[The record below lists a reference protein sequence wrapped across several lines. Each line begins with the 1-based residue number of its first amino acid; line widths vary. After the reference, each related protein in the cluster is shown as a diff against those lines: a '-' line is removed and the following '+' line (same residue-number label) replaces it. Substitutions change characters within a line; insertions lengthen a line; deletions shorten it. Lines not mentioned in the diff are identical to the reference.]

1 VTLAVS
7 ALVAVGIVAALAA
20 GLSAGFD
27 PVAVVL
33 LAALVA
39 VGALGIA
46 VARRWDGVAARPARC
61 RACGGLVSRGAPYC
75 KHCRAPRPGDER
87 AARDA

>member
-1 VTLAVS
+1 MTLAVS
-7 ALVAVGIVAALAA
+7 ALVAVGIAAALAA

-27 PVAVVL
+27 SVALVL
-33 LAALVA
+33 LAGLVA

-46 VARRWDGVAARPARC
+46 VARRSDGVAARPARC

-75 KHCRAPRPGDER
+75 KHCGAPHPGDEG
-87 AARDA
+87 AASGA